1 MSRSISISSPCR
13 FFILCYTVLLDFLSL
28 VFALIRVR
36 KHCRGDIP
44 KSSVMDCVLAE
55 SYVK

>member
-36 KHCRGDIP
+36 KHSWDNIIQG
-44 KSSVMDCVLAE
+44 KQ
-55 SYVK
+55 